1 MEIVILRLKIKSNLI
16 KTSRAE
22 IYDFEYG
29 NRFLTSI
36 VFFLLLLIFGCGS
49 RKEAPKIL
57 VFSKTA
63 EFRHE
68 SIEAGQLAII
78 KLGEQKGFTVD
89 ISENAKDFT
98 DDNLKRYSAVVF
110 LSTTGDVLNTNQEIA
125 MERYI
130 QAGGGFVGVHASAD
144 TEYDWK
150 WYGKLNGAYFKNH
163 PHVQEA
169 ELLIHHDR
177 KFPLLDSFPNPYLRT
192 DEWYNFR
199 EAPEHVNVLLSL
211 DERTYKGGENGENH
225 PIVWYHEFDGGRA
238 FYNGLGHTSE
248 SFEDAL
254 FIDLMWAGIEYAI
267 GDNKKLNY
275 NLSKSEYPP
284 DNNRF
289 SKVELF
295 RGELEEPTELTI
307 LPDLSVL
314 IAERKGGLK
323 FYNPSEVTLTQ
334 IGKFDVYHHSDIPG
348 VNVEMG
354 FMGIQ
359 ADPGYS
365 KNHWVY
371 VYYSPI
377 EKSVDRLSRFKFSE
391 GVWDMDSEQIILEV
405 GTDREICC
413 HTGGS
418 IAFDKDGLLY
428 LSTGDNSTPFD
439 EIDPA
444 TGKKYAKNLY
454 GFAPLDDRDGFY
466 NFDARRGPGNT
477 NDLRGKILRIKVNED
492 GSYEVPDG
500 NLFEKDNPEARPEI
514 YVMGN
519 RNPYRISI
527 DQKNGYLYW
536 GEVGPD
542 ARADSLDTRGPK
554 GYDEFN
560 QAREA
565 GNFGWPYFIGDNFAY
580 WEYDFETGES
590 LFPYDP
596 EKPVNNSRHN
606 TGMRELPPAQPAF
619 IYYPYD
625 VSPVFPNLGSGGRTA
640 MAGPVYYGEFYPKE
654 NRLPK
659 YFEGKLFIYEWMRN
673 WIKLVDMDE
682 SGDLRRIDPF
692 MPDEEF
698 NNISDMEFGP
708 DGRIYMVEYGS
719 GWFTKNENSSL
730 SIIEFNSGNRDPDA
744 VLALERKTGSLP
756 FTIRLDASS
765 SSDPDGDVLGYA
777 WYVNDELIEET
788 KSAEFS
794 YILEEPG
801 IYPVFVEVSDGKG
814 GKTRSIVSNVVAG
827 NNQPEVTIKIDGNE
841 KYYFDYNPIDY
852 EVVVND
858 VEDGSTKNG
867 EIDLSKIKVM
877 IDYLEGYDLS
887 AVDFGHQEYLDPGV
901 EVQSIINGN
910 DCASCHKTEGK
921 SIGPSYMEVAEKYRN
936 DESAEEYLIEKIRD
950 GGSGVWGETA
960 MSAHPDINIADVRKI
975 VRWIQT
981 LGEEDTKSETIHAYK
996 GRIIPAEKFKLSDD
1010 GMIRISASYT
1020 DGGGSEVVPLTNHH
1034 TVILQRPEISLSES
1048 KEVKGGSQVSFG
1060 GRDLIMVQESETYI
1074 NLGEIDFS
1082 GVRQVMLQASVRGEN
1097 KIGSRT
1103 ITLHAGDPAG
1113 TILASGNT
1121 TAQEASQGRI
1131 QVILPLRD
1139 KLGRTEDVW
1148 LKIESLEDSNPLAIF
1163 GLSLQ

>member
-1 MEIVILRLKIKSNLI
+1 MRLENMGNLI
-16 KTSRAE
+16 KTRGGE
-22 IYDFEYG
+22 FYDLG
-29 NRFLTSI
+29 CNSRFLKGIISL
-36 VFFLLLLIFGCGS
+36 FLLLILGCSDGNHKGS
-49 RKEAPKIL
+49 PKIL

-68 SIEAGQLAII
+68 SIEAGKLAII

-89 ISENAKDFT
+89 TSENAEVFT
-98 DDNLKRYSAVVF
+98 DDNLKQYSAIVF
-110 LSTTGDVLNTNQEIA
+110 LSTTGNILNTNQEIA

-130 QAGGGFVGVHASAD
+130 QAGGGFVGFHASAD

-169 ELLIHHDR
+169 GLIIHHDS
-177 KFPLLDSFPNPYLRT
+177 KFPLLDSFPDPYLRT
-192 DEWYNFR
+192 DEWYNYR
-199 EAPEHVNVLLSL
+199 EVPEHVNVLLSL
-211 DERTYKGGENGENH
+211 DESTYEGGENGENH

-238 FYNGLGHTSE
+238 FYNGLGHTPE
-248 SFEDAL
+248 SFQDPL
-254 FIDLMWAGIEYAI
+254 FIDLMWAGIEYAV
-267 GDNKKLNY
+267 GSNKKLNY
-275 NLSKSEYPP
+275 NLSKSVYPP
-284 DNNRF
+284 EDNRF
-289 SKVELF
+289 TKIELF

-314 IAERKGGLK
+314 IAERKGGLQY
-323 FYNPSEVTLTQ
+323 YNPSDTTLTK
-334 IGKFDVYHHSDIPG
+334 IEEFDVYHHSDLPG

-359 ADPGYS
+359 ADPDYS

-371 VYYSPI
+371 VYYSPM

-391 GVWDMDSEQIILEV
+391 GVWDMNSEQIILEV
-405 GTDREICC
+405 KTDREICC

-477 NDLRGKILRIKVNED
+477 NDLRGKILRIRVSED
-492 GSYEVPDG
+492 GSYEIPDG
-500 NLFEKDNPEARPEI
+500 NLFEKDNPKARPEI

-519 RNPYRISI
+519 RNPYRISV
-527 DQKNGYLYW
+527 DQKTGYLYW

-542 ARADSLDTRGPK
+542 ARADSLDSRGPK

-625 VSPVFPNLGSGGRTA
+625 VSSVFPSLGSGGRTA
-640 MAGPVYYGEFYPKE
+640 MAGPVYYRDFYPKE
-654 NRLPK
+654 NRLPE

-698 NNISDMEFGP
+698 NNISDMEIGP
-708 DGRIYMVEYGS
+708 DGKIYMVEYGS

-730 SIIEFNSGNRDPDA
+730 SIIEFNSGNRVPDA
-744 VLALERKTGSLP
+744 VLAVERKTGSLP
-756 FTIRLDASS
+756 FTVHLDASA
-765 SSDPDGDVLGYA
+765 SSDPDGDALEYT
-777 WYVNDELIEET
+777 WYVNDELIEQT
-788 KSAEFS
+788 KDAEFS
-794 YILEEPG
+794 FTLEEPG
-801 IYPVFVEVSDGKG
+801 IYPVFVEASDGKG
-814 GKTRSIVSNVVAG
+814 GRTRSVISNVVAG
-827 NNQPEVTIKIDGNE
+827 NNQPEVTLKIDGNE
-841 KYYFDYNPIDY
+841 KYYFDYSPIDY

-858 VEDGSTKNG
+858 VEDGSTEKD
-867 EIDLSKIKVM
+867 EIDLGKIKVV

-887 AVDFGHQEYLDPGV
+887 SVDFGHQEYIDPGV
-901 EVQSIINGN
+901 EVQSIINDN
-910 DCASCHKTEGK
+910 DCASCHKTDGK
-921 SIGPSYMEVAEKYRN
+921 SIGPSYIEVAERYRN
-936 DESAEEYLIEKIRD
+936 DGNAEEYLIEKIRE
-950 GGSGVWGETA
+950 GGSGVWGEVA
-960 MSAHPDINIADVRKI
+960 MSAHPDIKEADVRKI
-975 VRWIQT
+975 VRWIRN
-981 LGEEDTKSETIHAYK
+981 LGEEDTETGAAYGYK
-996 GRIIPAEKFKLSDD
+996 GRIIPAEEFELSND
-1010 GMIRISASYT
+1010 GVIRISASYT
-1020 DGGGSEVVPLTNHH
+1020 DAGGSGVLSLTDYQ
-1034 TVILQRPEISLSES
+1034 TVILQRPTISLSEV
-1048 KEVKGGSQVSFG
+1048 KEVEGGSKISFG
-1060 GRDLIMVQESETYI
+1060 ERDLIMIQEPEAYV
-1074 NLGEIDFS
+1074 NLGEVDFS
-1082 GVRQVMLQASVRGEN
+1082 GARRVVLQASVRGEEE
-1097 KIGSRT
+1097 IGPRT
-1103 ITLHAGDPAG
+1103 VTLHAADPAG
-1113 TILASGNT
+1113 VILASGET
-1121 TAQEASQGRI
+1121 SAKGASRGRI
-1131 QVILPLRD
+1131 QVVLNLPEN
-1139 KLGRTEDVW
+1139 LGSYEDVW
-1148 LKIESLEDSNPLAIF
+1148 LKIESVENSAPLAVF